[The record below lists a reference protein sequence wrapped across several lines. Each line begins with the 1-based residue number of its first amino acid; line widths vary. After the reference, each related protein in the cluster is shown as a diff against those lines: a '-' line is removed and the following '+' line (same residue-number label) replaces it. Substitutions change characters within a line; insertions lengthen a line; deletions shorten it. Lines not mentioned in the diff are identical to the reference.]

1 MHVLLAEGTDEG
13 LRDLVGPPGV
23 GHQLAKHGAQGEHDA
38 DEAQYAAKT
47 VLERFHDLGHRHA
60 GGQAKEAG
68 RDGQGDEGVN
78 FEMGDQ
84 QDQPDDGNQR
94 VEQQEGI
101 SSQSEHGLKA
111 SVLSLFWA

>member
-1 MHVLLAEGTDEG
+1 MHVLLAEGADEG
-13 LRDLVGPPGV
+13 LCDLVGTTGV
-23 GHQLAKHGAQGEHDA
+23 GHQLAEHGAQGEHDT
-38 DEAQYAAKT
+38 DEAEYAAKT
-47 VLERFHDLGHRHA
+47 VLERFHDLVHRHA
-60 GGQAKEAG
+60 GSQAQEAG
-68 RDGQGDEGVN
+68 REGEGDEGVN
-78 FEMGDQ
+78 LEMGDQ

>member
-1 MHVLLAEGTDEG
+1 MRFARSG
-13 LRDLVGPPGV
+13 RRPGV
-23 GHQLAKHGAQGEHDA
+23 GHQLAEHGAQGKHDA
-38 DEAQYAAKT
+38 DKAQHATKT

-60 GGQAKEAG
+60 GGQAQEAG
-68 RDGQGDEGVN
+68 REGKGDEGVH
-78 FEMGDQ
+78 FEVGDQ